1 VALGDG
7 AVLERLRPHPHR
19 GDVIAAGAVPL
30 ALFAVVTELRM
41 TQWSLGPRFAV
52 VALAA
57 FLLLVMGLLA
67 PLESDAPR
75 AYHSVLLVCGLLPLI
90 VALVLLAEV
99 LGSSRP
105 PGAGGEFWSFGA
117 EAAVALAVARR
128 LNSAICTLIG
138 ALAAAISV
146 EAFVTWIFQPHGIG
160 TFRAMLVV
168 LALAFGLLAL
178 RLRDARRRHAVA
190 LVDAAGVVTIVL
202 ALTFLA
208 GALAAAAMRA
218 SGNFMFLGFGAG
230 AGFGWKLYLF
240 AVGCGLVAYAAVDRE
255 PGPAY
260 LGVAILLGFA
270 VLAGINLSG
279 RGSLVGWPLFLL
291 VVGGAG
297 LAIGLR
303 PLRPLPPAPG
313 KPGAAAPTVPL
324 HTPDDGPERESEDR

>member
-1 VALGDG
+1 MH

-52 VALAA
+52 VALVAV
-57 FLLLVMGLLA
+57 LLLLMGLLA

-75 AYHSVLLVCGLLPLI
+75 AYHSVLLVAGLLPLA

-99 LGSSRP
+99 LGADRP
-105 PGAGGEFWSFGA
+105 PGAGGEFWAFGV
-117 EAAVALAVARR
+117 EAGVAFVLGRR
-128 LNSAICTLIG
+128 LNSAICTLIA
-138 ALAAAISV
+138 ALAAAISI
-146 EAFVTWIFQPHGIG
+146 EAFVSWVFHPHGIG

-168 LALAFGLLAL
+168 LGLAFGLCAL

-208 GALAAAAMRA
+208 GALVASAMRA
-218 SGNFMFLGFGAG
+218 SGNFLLVGYGAG

-240 AVGCGLVAYAAVDRE
+240 AVGCGLIAYAAVDRE

-260 LGVAILLGFA
+260 LGVAILASFA
-270 VLAGINLSG
+270 VLVGINLSG

-291 VVGGAG
+291 VIGGAG

-303 PLRPLPPAPG
+303 PLRPLPPPPG
-313 KPGAAAPTVPL
+313 ESSAAAPTVPL
-324 HTPDDGPERESEDR
+324 HTDRQ